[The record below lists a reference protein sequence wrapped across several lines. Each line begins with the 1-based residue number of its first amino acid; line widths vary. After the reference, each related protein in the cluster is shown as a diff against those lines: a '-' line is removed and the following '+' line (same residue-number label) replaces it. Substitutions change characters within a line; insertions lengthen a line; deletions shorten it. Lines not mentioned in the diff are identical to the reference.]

1 MAALRAYEFWFV
13 NYKRVWRGSVAG
25 TIVNPVLYLAALGV
39 GLGSLVNHGNPP
51 GPGSYLEFVA
61 PGLLAATAM
70 QVGASEASFPVL
82 AAMKWIRNYH
92 AMAASPLDAD
102 DVLLG
107 HQLWMW
113 TRIAA
118 SSAVYL
124 VVIAA
129 FGAIRSPL
137 AILALPSALLL
148 GAAFTAPVAAL
159 AARARTGNEFAVM
172 FRFGIVPMFL
182 FSGTFFPVARLP
194 AAVQPI
200 AWATPLWHG
209 VALCRGFTLGTAHA
223 LPVVGHAAYL
233 VAWVVLGLALARR
246 EFRRRLQR

>member
-1 MAALRAYEFWFV
+1 VVALRAYEFWFV

-25 TIVNPVLYLAALGV
+25 TIVNPILYLAALGV
-39 GLGSLVNHGNPP
+39 GLGSLVNHGNAP

-82 AAMKWIRNYH
+82 AAMKWMRNYH
-92 AMAASPLDAD
+92 AMAAAPLGVE

-113 TRIAA
+113 TRIVG

-124 VVIAA
+124 AVIAA
-129 FGAIRSPL
+129 FGALRSPL
-137 AILALPSALLL
+137 AVLALPAALLL
-148 GAAFTAPVAAL
+148 GAAFTAPVSAL

-182 FSGTFFPVARLP
+182 FSGTFFPVSRLP
-194 AAVQPI
+194 AAVQPV
-200 AWATPLWHG
+200 AWVTPLWHG
-209 VALCRGFTLGTAHA
+209 VALCRGFTLGTVQA
-223 LPVVGHAAYL
+223 LPALGHAAYL
-233 VAWVVLGLALARR
+233 LAWVAVGLALARR
-246 EFRRRLQR
+246 EYRRRLRR